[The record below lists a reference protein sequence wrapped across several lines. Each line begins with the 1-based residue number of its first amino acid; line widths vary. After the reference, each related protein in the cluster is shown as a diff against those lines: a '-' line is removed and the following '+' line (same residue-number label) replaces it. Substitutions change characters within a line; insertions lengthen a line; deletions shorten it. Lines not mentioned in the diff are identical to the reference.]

1 MEFFYIYF
9 MKRKIITIS
18 LIFTFSVLLWIFI
31 SFSGEFLININLP
44 IEIIDIP
51 SDLAISSISEQ
62 NVNLSL
68 KGNGWILAQHTF
80 GRDPKFNISSPKK
93 IGKEAVSTKNSVNLN
108 NWLSSTLQ
116 IMEITPDKVLINI
129 EKLQTKRVE
138 IVPLI
143 SLSFKPGYG
152 LVSNLILDPDSV
164 DISGPKSIIEDIN
177 FINTKSK
184 YLTKLDSYQTINLE
198 LIHPNF
204 TIISA
209 NKCSVSFEVQKI
221 VDKTFENL
229 TVETINM
236 PSGYEVLLSP
246 NKVNII
252 LRGGINLLSKMK
264 KEDIKVYIKF
274 QQAVNDTVGALE
286 PTIELPEFTSL
297 VDLKPSSLE
306 YIIQKY

>member
-116 IMEITPDKVLINI
+116 IMEITPEKVLINI

-138 IVPLI
+138 IIPLI

-164 DISGPKSIIEDIN
+164 DISGPKSIIDNIN
-177 FINTKSK
+177 FINTKGE

-209 NKCSVSFEVQKI
+209 KKCSVSFEVQKI

>member
-164 DISGPKSIIEDIN
+164 DISGPKSIIDNIN
-177 FINTKSK
+177 FINTKDE

-209 NKCSVSFEVQKI
+209 KKCSVSFEVQKI